1 MTKSIDNIK
10 QIASPEPSKWMDDA
24 KKRQTNKIWAKRSF
38 QIAVRILREIRKQK
52 PLNGMTQKRL
62 AEKMGV
68 SPQYINKVVKGHENL
83 TLETI
88 AKIENV
94 LGVTLIEIFKGENS
108 INVPV
113 ENYSSGGNIN
123 RNRSIP
129 IADKT
134 IDIGS
139 NYSKP
144 TGTNG

>member
-1 MTKSIDNIK
+1 MAKSIDNIK
-10 QIASPEPSKWMDDA
+10 QFASEESSKWIDDA

-38 QIAVRILREIRKQK
+38 QIAVRILREIRTQK
-52 PLNGMTQKRL
+52 PLNGMTQKSL

-68 SPQYINKVVKGHENL
+68 SPQYINKVVKGQENL

-88 AKIENV
+88 AKIEDV
-94 LGVTLIEIFKGENS
+94 LGVTLIEVFKGENS

-113 ENYSSGGNIN
+113 ENFSSAGNIN
-123 RNRSIP
+123 RNRSVR

-134 IDIGS
+134 IDIGF
-139 NYSKP
+139 NYAEP